1 MCEVQFHEPLK
12 SFCTFFHVNLFICK
26 HGFLLK
32 LLTTRYESSS
42 CDLLHRQFK
51 KKKKKEEVNFII
63 YGSVI
68 VPKVWDARER
78 MRTVQSRHLLSVEHV
93 QIQRH
98 IA

>member
-1 MCEVQFHEPLK
+1 M
-12 SFCTFFHVNLFICK
+12 NL
-26 HGFLLK
+26 LLA
-32 LLTTRYESSS
+32 TYYIDNS
-42 CDLLHRQFK
+42 